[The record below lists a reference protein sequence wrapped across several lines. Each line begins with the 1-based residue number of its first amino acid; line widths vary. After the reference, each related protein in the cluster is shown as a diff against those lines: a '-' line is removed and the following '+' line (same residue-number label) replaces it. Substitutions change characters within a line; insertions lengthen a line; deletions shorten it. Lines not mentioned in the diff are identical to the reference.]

1 MGLEETVSECSDK
14 YDESEVEQ
22 LARDYLSL
30 ARTLISGEDISKLCR
45 ALLDARAVL
54 RVNLKAATLAQ
65 SSNAAMMEAA
75 LSELLRLKAVRDA
88 LDDHAAGV
96 HLLGA
101 EWFDLNEDYR
111 RNKPLA
117 WKRAREVMA
126 GRGPVCMRPCQGP
139 GSEECSYPKCLHATQ
154 SATRW
159 ISVRDRLPEA
169 HNHRVGHLAYNAG
182 GVFFTTVHP
191 SWWNSIDPRGP
202 DYNGPSVTHWMEI
215 PGAPVDRNADR

>member
-1 MGLEETVSECSDK
+1 MSDQSFDKLEEAPLDLPVDLDHIPADYAEAVEMLRRVKRLMRSSTGARFEDSSAFASYCIK
-14 YDESEVEQ
+14 ESARREVPDWLVAWE
-22 LARDYLSL
+22 
-30 ARTLISGEDISKLCR
+30 I
-45 ALLDARAVL
+45 
-54 RVNLKAATLAQ
+54 
-65 SSNAAMMEAA
+65 
-75 LSELLRLKAVRDA
+75 VRD
-88 LDDHAAGV
+88 L
-96 HLLGA
+96 
-101 EWFDLNEDYR
+101 
-111 RNKPLA
+111 
-117 WKRAREVMA
+117 
-126 GRGPVCMRPCQGP
+126 
-139 GSEECSYPKCLHATQ
+139 Q

>member
-14 YDESEVEQ
+14 SREGCKTCQGKAEICERVGKAFDDPCRFAPSANAACRGEYGDLGDWRCDCGADDPSECRTPPSSTRDIDTIRRLHGLIEQ
-22 LARDYLSL
+22 LAGRFKGYLPWPEEKRDTVV
-30 ARTLISGEDISKLCR
+30 RGHEMFIEDTIR
-45 ALLDARAVL
+45 
-54 RVNLKAATLAQ
+54 KA
-65 SSNAAMMEAA
+65 
-75 LSELLRLKAVRDA
+75 DA
-88 LDDHAAGV
+88 LASAA
-96 HLLGA
+96 
-101 EWFDLNEDYR
+101 
-111 RNKPLA
+111 
-117 WKRAREVMA
+117 
-126 GRGPVCMRPCQGP
+126 PV
-139 GSEECSYPKCLHATQ
+139 